1 MRFELLYPLLV
12 SGDMQTAPQFSWDS
26 SIAKFIGPAQKS
38 NLEKAESEAAKL
50 EEEKLVR
57 D

>member
-1 MRFELLYPLLV
+1 
-12 SGDMQTAPQFSWDS
+12 MQTAPQFSWDS

-38 NLEKAESEAAKL
+38 NLEKAESEAARL